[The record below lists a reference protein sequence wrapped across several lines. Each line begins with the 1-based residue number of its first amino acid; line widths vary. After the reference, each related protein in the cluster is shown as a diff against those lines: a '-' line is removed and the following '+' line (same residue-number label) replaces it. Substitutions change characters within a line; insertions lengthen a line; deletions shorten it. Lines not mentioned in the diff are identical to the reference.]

1 MQGYKVVLLGTHG
14 VGKTTLINSMLGLED
29 SHPRP
34 TIVSALSSF
43 THNGRAYYI
52 WDTAGMEKYS
62 QLNSIYLRG
71 AHIAVY
77 CESFLPGE
85 HGPYLE
91 KYAEE
96 LKDVSVI
103 NVLTKDDLLED
114 VMYERERKDFEYFER
129 LHGRKYNYVVDCRSF
144 ESVMCVREEIIRRCS
159 DVVLDDDL
167 LKPKTANDSCC

>member
-1 MQGYKVVLLGTHG
+1 MHGYKVVFLGTHG

-43 THNGRAYYI
+43 THNGRTYYI

-71 AHIAVY
+71 AHVAIY

-103 NVLTKDDLLED
+103 NVLTKDDLLEN
-114 VMYERERKDFEYFER
+114 VMYEKEKKDFEYFER
-129 LHGRKYNYVVDCRSF
+129 LHSRNYNYVVDCRSQS
-144 ESVMCVREEIIRRCS
+144 SVMCVREEIIRRCS
-159 DVVLDDDL
+159 DVVLDDNL
-167 LKPKTANDSCC
+167 LKPNTSNDSCC